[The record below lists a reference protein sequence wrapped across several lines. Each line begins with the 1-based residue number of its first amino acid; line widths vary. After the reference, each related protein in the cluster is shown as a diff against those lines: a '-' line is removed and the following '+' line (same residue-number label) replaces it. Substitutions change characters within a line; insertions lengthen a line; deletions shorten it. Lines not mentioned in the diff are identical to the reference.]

1 MYIGETGRMLEKRPS
16 ESNDTNN
23 GIAVHAWKTQHK
35 VDWEAVTVKPV
46 ETNYTRRRAVE
57 AIHIR
62 QEEVTSH
69 HDCGRHLSPVGQPL
83 ICPPQGHN
91 HP

>member
-1 MYIGETGRMLEKRPS
+1 MLEKRPS